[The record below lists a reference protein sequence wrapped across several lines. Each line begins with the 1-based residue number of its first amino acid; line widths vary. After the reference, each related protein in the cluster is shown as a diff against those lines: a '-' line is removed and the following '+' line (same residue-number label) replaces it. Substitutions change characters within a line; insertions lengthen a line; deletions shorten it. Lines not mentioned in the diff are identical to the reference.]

1 MLGDSGQSIRP
12 ELSPELENHV
22 GHELITTD
30 GTTLLGADDKAGV
43 AEIMAAAAYLV
54 AHPEVP
60 HGTVKIAFNPDEE
73 IGRGVVH
80 FPVESFGAVAAY
92 TVDGSTA
99 GELQTETFSGAQVRM
114 RIHGRAIHPGW
125 ASGELVNAIKI
136 AGQILA
142 RLPQDSL
149 SPETTEGREGYVH
162 PVLLEGDSSEVE
174 LRFIVRDFDDDRLAE
189 HIAFL
194 SGLADDVCATEP
206 RCTVE
211 VEHRIQYRNP
221 RAALE
226 RYPQIGAHLEEAIRR
241 VGLEPKQTAIRGGTD
256 GSALTEMGL
265 PSANIFTGGHD
276 AHSGLYCPARR
287 SHDSLATGARGAP
300 GVTQMSGG
308 YSGLVEPL
316 LDRLG
321 RPLETLRISITDR
334 CNFRCV
340 YCMPKE
346 VFGRDYAFLERRE
359 LLTLEELARVVGIF
373 AGLGVRTV
381 RITGGEPL
389 VRRNVEHLVE
399 LLAAIHTPDG
409 DKLELALTT
418 NGSALAQKA
427 SALAA
432 AGLSRVTVSLDS
444 LDDAAFRAMNDVDF
458 PVQRVLEGI
467 DAAAAAG
474 LPVKVNAVVKRG
486 ANDGDVLALAEH
498 FRGSGHVLRFI
509 EYMDVGSTNGWR
521 LEDVV
526 SAEEIILRIG
536 ERWPLEPVAA
546 ERPDATARRWRY
558 VDGAGEVGVVASV
571 TQPFCG
577 GCSRAR
583 LSAEGRLYTCLFA
596 ARGHDLRAPL
606 RLGASD
612 EELTEQL
619 RALWT
624 RRTDRYSELR
634 TAETASLPK
643 VEMSYIGG

>member
-1 MLGDSGQSIRP
+1 M
-12 ELSPELENHV
+12 
-22 GHELITTD
+22 
-30 GTTLLGADDKAGV
+30 
-43 AEIMAAAAYLV
+43 
-54 AHPEVP
+54 
-60 HGTVKIAFNPDEE
+60 
-73 IGRGVVH
+73 
-80 FPVESFGAVAAY
+80 
-92 TVDGSTA
+92 
-99 GELQTETFSGAQVRM
+99 
-114 RIHGRAIHPGW
+114 
-125 ASGELVNAIKI
+125 
-136 AGQILA
+136 
-142 RLPQDSL
+142 
-149 SPETTEGREGYVH
+149 
-162 PVLLEGDSSEVE
+162 
-174 LRFIVRDFDDDRLAE
+174 
-189 HIAFL
+189 
-194 SGLADDVCATEP
+194 
-206 RCTVE
+206 
-211 VEHRIQYRNP
+211 
-221 RAALE
+221 
-226 RYPQIGAHLEEAIRR
+226 
-241 VGLEPKQTAIRGGTD
+241 
-256 GSALTEMGL
+256 
-265 PSANIFTGGHD
+265 
-276 AHSGLYCPARR
+276 
-287 SHDSLATGARGAP
+287 
-300 GVTQMSGG
+300 
-308 YSGLVEPL
+308 EPL

-346 VFGRDYAFLERRE
+346 VFGRHYAFLERRE

-373 AGLGVRTV
+373 AGLGIRTV

-399 LLAAIHTPDG
+399 LLAAIERPDG
-409 DKLELALTT
+409 GRLELALTT
-418 NGSALAQKA
+418 NGSVLAQKA
-427 SALAA
+427 EALAA
-432 AGLSRVTVSLDS
+432 AGLNRVTVSLDS
-444 LDDAAFRAMNDVDF
+444 LDDDAFRAMNDVDF

-486 ANDGDVLALAEH
+486 ANDGDLLSLAEH

-526 SAEEIILRIG
+526 SAKDIVRRIS

-558 VDGAGEVGVVASV
+558 LDGAGEIGVVASV

-583 LSAEGRLYTCLFA
+583 LSAEGRLYTCLFS

-619 RALWT
+619 RGLWT